1 MTIFYSIRK
10 IILDKNFIGFKIDS
24 ELTVEQGFNDI
35 RPQYLIR
42 L

>member
-1 MTIFYSIRK
+1 MTIFYSIQK
-10 IILDKNFIGFKIDS
+10 ILDENFIGFKIDS